1 MNLCKL
7 AKIVLLITLV
17 GLPLS
22 LVFGGSTA
30 LILSIIVILYAFED
44 KNFK

>member
-22 LVFGGSTA
+22 LVFGGGVA
-30 LILSIIVILYAFED
+30 LILSIIAIIYAFED
-44 KNFK
+44 EKSD